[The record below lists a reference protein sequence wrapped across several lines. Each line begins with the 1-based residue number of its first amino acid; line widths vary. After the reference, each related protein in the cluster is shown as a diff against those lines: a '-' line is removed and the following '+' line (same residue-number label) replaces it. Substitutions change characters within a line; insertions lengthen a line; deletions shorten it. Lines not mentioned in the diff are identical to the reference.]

1 MIRMIVPHTTDTTV
15 PTRTVR
21 KAVVPAAG
29 LGTRFLPATKATPKE
44 MLPVV
49 DKPAIQYVVEEA
61 AAAGLDDVLMVT
73 GRHKRAI
80 EDHFDNAFELEQ
92 ALAAKGDAVRLDAVR
107 DPARLAGIHHIRQG
121 EPLGLGHAVL
131 CARRH
136 VGDQP
141 FAVLLG
147 DDLIDP
153 RETLL
158 STMLDVRDRYA
169 GSVVAL
175 MEVPREQIHLYGCAA
190 VTPTEEKGLV
200 RVTGLIEKP
209 SPRTRRA
216 PTRSSAVTSST
227 PRSSTS
233 WTAPHRVAAARSSSP
248 TPSRTSRPTARSTA
262 SSSTASATTPATRRT
277 TSARW
282 YAWPATATTWARSSS
297 TGSRGSWRSGK
308 AARGW
313 GGGGRRPD
321 NRTAHPTPGRPR
333 AQPFGRSVHT
343 TVISPVTAPSARRIS
358 MVTGNSGRSP
368 ASSWATTSEA
378 GRPRVAVAVTGPI
391 ASLR

>member
-1 MIRMIVPHTTDTTV
+1 MPA
-15 PTRTVR
+15 RTPLT
-21 KAVVPAAG
+21 KAVIPAAG

-80 EDHFDNAFELEQ
+80 EDHFDHAFELEQ
-92 ALAAKGDAVRLDAVR
+92 TLAAKGDTVRLDAVR
-107 DPARLAGIHHIRQG
+107 DPARLASIHHIRQG

-158 STMLDVRDRYA
+158 SRMLDVRDHRL

-175 MEVPREQIHLYGCAA
+175 MDVPPEQVHLYGCAA
-190 VTPTEEKGLV
+190 VEPAGEEDVVRVIGLVEKPARQDAPSRYAVIGRYVLDPAVFDVLERTPPGRGGEVQLTDALQELATSGTVHGVVFKGLRYDTGDKADYLRTVV
-200 RVTGLIEKP
+200 RL
-209 SPRTRRA
+209 A
-216 PTRSSAVTSST
+216 CD
-227 PRSSTS
+227 
-233 WTAPHRVAAARSSSP
+233 
-248 TPSRTSRPTARSTA
+248 
-262 SSSTASATTPATRRT
+262 
-277 TSARW
+277 
-282 YAWPATATTWARSSS
+282 
-297 TGSRGSWRSGK
+297 
-308 AARGW
+308 
-313 GGGGRRPD
+313 RPD
-321 NRTAHPTPGRPR
+321 LGPEFAAWLKAFVADLDGARP
-333 AQPFGRSVHT
+333 
-343 TVISPVTAPSARRIS
+343 ARRD
-358 MVTGNSGRSP
+358 
-368 ASSWATTSEA
+368 
-378 GRPRVAVAVTGPI
+378 I
-391 ASLR
+391 AA